1 MAHLPEIEN
10 IYTFF
15 KQSMVDILQ
24 KDFFRELIYL
34 HKFNMFPFIIVWYT
48 HSTRALDPLPSISST
63 PGVCSSV
70 HSSVRCPGDLY
81 SAVAGRGEAVTGQAG
96 GHLCRPELWTAL
108 QSMGK

>member
-34 HKFNMFPFIIVWYT
+34 HKFNMFPFIIVW
-48 HSTRALDPLPSISST
+48 
-63 PGVCSSV
+63 
-70 HSSVRCPGDLY
+70 
-81 SAVAGRGEAVTGQAG
+81 
-96 GHLCRPELWTAL
+96 
-108 QSMGK
+108 